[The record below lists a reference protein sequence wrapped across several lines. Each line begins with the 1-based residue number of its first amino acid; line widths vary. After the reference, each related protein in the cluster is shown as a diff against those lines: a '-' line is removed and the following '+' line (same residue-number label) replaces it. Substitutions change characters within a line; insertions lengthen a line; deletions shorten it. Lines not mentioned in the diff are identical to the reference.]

1 MYLNSLLSTSAPEN
15 CQMCQET
22 DGWKRLPQG
31 LAANRWHLALAEDQV
46 FLGTWQMAGKLMELF
61 MGKCTET
68 DASMGNRPKI
78 YHILSRGLVRKSGV
92 GKSSIFSM
100 VEKIQPRLRTPED
113 GQEPAPTL

>member
-61 MGKCTET
+61 MGKCTVKPMLQWEI
-68 DASMGNRPKI
+68 DLKFI
-78 YHILSRGLVRKSGV
+78 IFYRG
-92 GKSSIFSM
+92 
-100 VEKIQPRLRTPED
+100 
-113 GQEPAPTL
+113 A

>member
-1 MYLNSLLSTSAPEN
+1 MH
-15 CQMCQET
+15 C
-22 DGWKRLPQG
+22 
-31 LAANRWHLALAEDQV
+31 
-46 FLGTWQMAGKLMELF
+46 
-61 MGKCTET
+61 ET